1 MGRILPFVILAAVA
15 GGLSAAQLTVDVG
28 LVNVVATVVDDRGRY
43 VPGLTPEDFILYE
56 DGEVQSI
63 DHFAQSQ
70 DLPVSVGVLLDTSGS
85 MERKID
91 TATEAVERFLRQIH
105 PDDEIFLVTFDDR
118 PRRIEDFTDNR
129 RRLANALRSA
139 RVGGGTA
146 LYDALALGVDY
157 IRNGKHD
164 KKAIL
169 LISDGEDTASGT
181 SFERAQRYVRESE
194 TLVYSLG
201 IAPEQESVVFGRVGG
216 TPPTFPAG
224 GTTGPR
230 SPIGIPFPGGSPPTF
245 PGGVPTGGRTTTRIP
260 TVPRDILNM
269 GVLELFGTISGGRAW
284 LVSGFSDNNRRNQI
298 SDALDEL
305 ADELR
310 NQYSIGYYPSHSL
323 DDGRRHRIEVIMR
336 DPSYRV
342 RHREE
347 YFGGSEQD

>member
-1 MGRILPFVILAAVA
+1 MSRILPVVLLAAVA
-15 GGLSAAQLTVDVG
+15 GILSAAQLTVDVG

-43 VPGLTPEDFILYE
+43 VADLIPEDFILYE
-56 DGEVQSI
+56 DGEVQFI
-63 DHFAQSQ
+63 DHFAQSD

-105 PDDEIFLVTFDDR
+105 PDDEIFLITFNDR
-118 PRRIEDFTDNR
+118 ARLIQDFTDDR
-129 RRLANALRSA
+129 GRLANALRRV

-146 LYDALALGVDY
+146 LYDALALGVDH

-169 LISDGEDTASGT
+169 LISDGEDTASTT

-194 TLVYSLG
+194 MLVYALG
-201 IAPEQESVVFGRVGG
+201 IAPEQENVVRGRVGA
-216 TPPTFPAG
+216 TPPTFPTG
-224 GTTGPR
+224 GATGPR
-230 SPIGIPFPGGSPPTF
+230 TTIEIPFPGGSPPTF
-245 PGGVPTGGRTTTRIP
+245 PGGGPTGPRTTGA

-269 GVLELFGTISGGRAW
+269 DVLEVFGRISGGRTW
-284 LVSGFSDNNRRNQI
+284 LVSGFSDNSRRNQI
-298 SDALDEL
+298 SEALDDL

-310 NQYSIGYYPSHSL
+310 NQYSIGYYPEHSL
-323 DDGRRHRIEVIMR
+323 DDGQWHRIDVVTR
-336 DPSYRV
+336 DPAYRV

-347 YFGGSEQD
+347 YFGGSRQD